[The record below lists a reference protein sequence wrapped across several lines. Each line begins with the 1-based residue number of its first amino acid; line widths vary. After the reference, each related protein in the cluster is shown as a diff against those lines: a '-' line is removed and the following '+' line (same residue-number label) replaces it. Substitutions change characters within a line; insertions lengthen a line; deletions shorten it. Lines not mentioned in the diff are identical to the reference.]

1 MNCKCKVN
9 ERRLTPA
16 VFNLKQYLNGTD
28 TMVWTVDNL
37 LVNNGTCNLA
47 NYDAYLTLSVGGAID
62 EIMLVKEQVDD
73 TLKLTWN
80 VGKYATKLKGYIKY
94 QIAFRS
100 ANYDTLGVISND
112 EYISGTYKVETW
124 NTESFYRLFVNQYG
138 YKIKYDFDRLR
149 WALYNADNE
158 LIDYQTIPSV
168 EPHCGAWGS
177 IVVGNNEA
185 SVWYSDEAVM
195 IISETIPADQTA
207 TANFPTILRQ
217 FQRKIDDTIMKA
229 GNTVLTADIGEA
241 DWHTLDDV
249 FYLDVTNI
257 LNIPKGCSASAVS
270 LYKTI
275 ADGNYSDVVNIRY
288 EHLTDGSIRLYS
300 IEKVVGKIAL
310 TVKGGDDYT
319 FVSQS
324 IFNGDSVQSV
334 NGQTGA
340 INLTASDL
348 GALTL
353 QDVERLTIAIENNLN
368 INLQEQINDLQ
379 EQINGL
385 GNSGVTSINGLTG
398 DVTLT
403 ASDLG
408 AVTSVNN
415 KTGEVILTIDELGGA
430 TADNIAELQEQID
443 SLNDNMVTET
453 AITNL
458 QSQIDEVKSDIDGA
472 VAELEGI

>member
-1 MNCKCKVN
+1 MDCKCKVD

-28 TMVWTVDNL
+28 TMVWTVDNI
-37 LVNNGTCNLA
+37 VINNGTCNLV

-73 TLKLTWN
+73 TLKLIWN
-80 VGKYATKLKGYIKY
+80 VGKYATTLKGYIKY

-100 ANYDTLGVISND
+100 ANYNTLGVISSD
-112 EYISGTYKVETW
+112 EYISGTYNVETW
-124 NTESFYRLFVNQYG
+124 NTESFYRLFVNRYG
-138 YKIKYDFDRLR
+138 YKIKWDFDRLR

-158 LIDYQTIPSV
+158 LIDYQTIPST

-195 IISETIPADQTA
+195 IISETIPADQIITS
-207 TANFPTILRQ
+207 NFPTILRQ

-229 GNTVLTADIGEA
+229 GNTVLTADIAEA

-257 LNIPKGCSASAVS
+257 FNVPKGCSASAVS
-270 LYKTI
+270 LYKAI

-288 EHLTDGSIRLYS
+288 EHLQDGSIRLYCL
-300 IEKVVGKIAL
+300 EKVVGKVAL
-310 TVKGGDDYT
+310 TIKGGDDYT

-340 INLTASDL
+340 INITASDI
-348 GALTL
+348 GALTS
-353 QDVERLTIAIENNLN
+353 QDVERLTIAIENTASEIAN
-368 INLQEQINDLQ
+368 LQ

-385 GNSGVTSINGLTG
+385 TSGSVTAE
-398 DVTLT
+398 DVANLQ
-403 ASDLG
+403 SQ
-408 AVTSVNN
+408 
-415 KTGEVILTIDELGGA
+415 IDSLN
-430 TADNIAELQEQID
+430 DNTIAELQEQID
-443 SLNDNMVTET
+443 SLNDNMVTEST
-453 AITNL
+453 IANL
-458 QSQIDEVKSDIDGA
+458 QGQIDTIKGDIAEIESDIDGA